1 MAKRGKSK
9 TITAI
14 LPMET
19 MEKLAAEL
27 DPMYAANMASGHK
40 LTSKCRLW
48 RRKDRTWTVRFVY
61 VNPEEPG
68 LSITCIFRGV
78 EFA

>member
-1 MAKRGKSK
+1 MAKRRKAK
-9 TITAI
+9 TVTAT

-19 MEKLAAEL
+19 MEQLAAEL
-27 DPMYAANMASGHK
+27 DPMYPGQIRNGRR

-61 VNPEEPG
+61 EDPIEPG
-68 LSITCIFRGV
+68 LVVTTIFRGV